1 MEEVIH
7 LFDPTARNAEKA
19 AARAADAA
27 HVASGAM
34 TWEQVARRNAFV
46 PYAIDV
52 SRWAVVFD
60 SLVDGDEDFV

>member
-1 MEEVIH
+1 MQEVVR
-7 LFDPTARNAEKA
+7 LFDSAARNAEKA

-34 TWEQVARRNAFV
+34 TWEQVARANAFL
-46 PYAIDV
+46 PYTIDV
-52 SRWAVVFD
+52 SQWTVVFD